1 MEKGKDLGQI
11 YLNLPLFSQ
20 AASKTYKDSNP
31 GIYNVTAT
39 FQSFL
44 NDLSIRRAADLQ
56 RLSQLK
62 NGFEGWLK
70 IEFYLWLIAQ
80 YELEPDNEDIG
91 LEYKVWLDQRRRQMD
106 RDTKQ
111 CDLWVREANGRGFH
125 YIELKVPFAN
135 TNQGKMM
142 LSASDDFW
150 YMSRLLASNQSV
162 ATGSSILLGVGFTD
176 ERWRR
181 AIDEAVEYAGNE
193 PDCVQTEVGCLTLE
207 AELPLR
213 WAVMTKTYLQG
224 RDNLGLAERPELSA
238 QPDV

>member
-1 MEKGKDLGQI
+1 M
-11 YLNLPLFSQ
+11 
-20 AASKTYKDSNP
+20 P
-31 GIYNVTAT
+31 GIHNVTAT
-39 FQSFL
+39 FKDFL
-44 NDLSIRRAADLQ
+44 EDLSIRRAADLQ

-70 IEFYLWLIAQ
+70 IELYLWLIAQ

-91 LEYKVWLDQRRRQMD
+91 VEYKVWLDQRRWQMD

-111 CDLWVREANGRGFH
+111 CDLWVREANGCGFH

-150 YMSRLLASNQSV
+150 YMSRLLAANQSV
-162 ATGSSILLGVGFTD
+162 STGSSILLGVGFTD

-181 AIDEAVEYAGNE
+181 AIGEAVEYAGNE
-193 PDCVQTEVGCLTLE
+193 PDSVQTEVGSLTLE

-213 WAVMTKTYLQG
+213 WAVMTKTYPQA
-224 RDNLGLAERPELSA
+224 RNNLGLAERAELSA
-238 QPDV
+238 QPVV